1 MNKILKFNKYG
12 INEPHLFAIVY
23 CRLQTNCSTPLW
35 LLWVCSHLL
44 CGAHACVCAF
54 APRRSPFHHIY
65 WLKARKPLERLAGF
79 IADQFANSVG
89 IAGRMEFIQNEE
101 LNLKSWK
108 TVILLVEYCNQNID
122 EVLSPN
128 VQTLL
133 HIATTNVIF
142 TYNTLISCD
151 TSGRAVSV
159 SY

>member
-1 MNKILKFNKYG
+1 
-12 INEPHLFAIVY
+12 
-23 CRLQTNCSTPLW
+23 
-35 LLWVCSHLL
+35 
-44 CGAHACVCAF
+44 
-54 APRRSPFHHIY
+54 
-65 WLKARKPLERLAGF
+65 
-79 IADQFANSVG
+79 
-89 IAGRMEFIQNEE
+89 MEFIQNEE
-101 LNLKSWK
+101 PNLKSWK